1 MHCIA
6 AAFDRGEI
14 PGFPVLCVA
23 IGGDGVEAGGGV
35 GRSWVGGIRFFFVRI
50 IFGRLHITQSSKF
63 HKSCHAVAFTYVA
76 AAEARARVFFVFLH
90 LGILGPVYGANLILG
105 ASSFSPK
112 RLKREACVMLAD
124 AAERFC

>member
-1 MHCIA
+1 MARVEMHCIA

-50 IFGRLHITQSSKF
+50 NREVEKSFSSKIQ
-63 HKSCHAVAFTYVA
+63 ST
-76 AAEARARVFFVFLH
+76 ESQRVQS
-90 LGILGPVYGANLILG
+90 N
-105 ASSFSPK
+105 
-112 RLKREACVMLAD
+112 
-124 AAERFC
+124 